1 MEARDVVEQLAR
13 GRVVEQMV
21 ENIARSS
28 LTPDLQDLCQ
38 MVYVILL
45 EYDPATIMDLHASGD
60 LPFFVA
66 RIILNQYRS
75 KNSPFY
81 YQIRRFLAQSREITH
96 RDENRPADSSQL

>member
-1 MEARDVVEQLAR
+1 MEARAIIEEMAR
-13 GRVVEQMV
+13 GRMVEQIV

-45 EYDPATIMDLHASGD
+45 EYDAEKIVDLYANNEM
-60 LPFFVA
+60 PFFVA
-66 RIILNQYRS
+66 RVVLNQYRS
-75 KNSPFY
+75 QNSPFY

-96 RDENRPADSSQL
+96 RDENRPDSQEL

>member
-1 MEARDVVEQLAR
+1 MEARDVVERLAR
-13 GRVVEQMV
+13 GRVVEAMV

-45 EYDPATIMDLHASGD
+45 EYDPEKILDLERNGEM
-60 LPFFVA
+60 PFFVA
-66 RIILNQYRS
+66 RIIVNQYRS
-75 KNSPFY
+75 RNSPFY

-96 RDENRPADSSQL
+96 RDENRADSTQL

>member
-1 MEARDVVEQLAR
+1 MDVREIIGQMARQK
-13 GRVVEQMV
+13 VVEQMV

-45 EYDPATIMDLHASGD
+45 EYDPDKIQDLYEHGEM
-60 LPFFVA
+60 PFFVA
-66 RIILNQYRS
+66 RVILNQYRS

-81 YQIRRFLAQSREITH
+81 YQIKRFLAQSRELTH
-96 RDENRPADSSQL
+96 RDENRPDSQEL

>member
-13 GRVVEQMV
+13 GRAVEAMV

-45 EYDPATIMDLHASGD
+45 EYEPEKIVDLERNGEM
-60 LPFFVA
+60 PFFVA
-66 RIILNQYRS
+66 RVILNQYRS

-81 YQIRRFLAQSREITH
+81 YQIRRFLVQSREITH
-96 RDENRPADSSQL
+96 RDENRPDSQEL